1 MKKHLFISLLLI
13 MTLAGFAQENYN
25 YTEEDL
31 KLNQYTEG
39 TLTLP
44 ISGEAESLI
53 IFIQGSG
60 PTDRNGNQAMM
71 KNDGMKKMARELA
84 ENGIAS
90 FRYDKRIFK
99 MNELKIK
106 EEDLRFE
113 DLVSDAKDV
122 INYFDEKGLFNNLV
136 IAGHSQGSLV
146 GLLASKENVDAFISL
161 AGAGEPIDNIIVDQI
176 NKMAPQLGENART
189 AFDEIREKGTTTNY
203 SPMLEGIFKPSVQP
217 YMYSWIQYDP
227 SKEIK
232 ELDIPIL
239 IINGSAD
246 IQVDTKEAEMLK
258 SGNQDAKLVIIE
270 NMNHI
275 FREIKTDDKL
285 VNTKSYN
292 EPNQALH
299 PELIPLITE
308 FIKELE

>member
-1 MKKHLFISLLLI
+1 MKKHLFISILLI
-13 MTLAGFAQENYN
+13 TAISGFAQER

-31 KLNQYTEG
+31 KLNKYTEG
-39 TLTLP
+39 TLTMP
-44 ISGEAESLI
+44 ISGDAESLI

-60 PTDRNGNQAMM
+60 PTDRNGNQSMM
-71 KNDGMKKMARELA
+71 KNDGMKKIARKLA
-84 ENGIAS
+84 EDGIAS

-106 EEDLRFE
+106 EEELRFE

-122 INYFDEKGLFNNLV
+122 ITYFKEKDQFENLIV
-136 IAGHSQGSLV
+136 AGHSQGSLV
-146 GLLASKENVDAFISL
+146 GLLASKEKVDAFISL

-189 AFDEIREKGTTTNY
+189 AFDEIRKNGSTTNY
-203 SPMLEGIFKPSVQP
+203 SPMLETIFKPSVQP

-227 SKEIK
+227 AKEI
-232 ELDIPIL
+232 EDLDIPIL

-258 SGNQDAKLVIIE
+258 AGNDEAQMVIIE

-275 FREIKTDDKL
+275 FREIKSDDRL

-292 EPNQALH
+292 EPNLALH
-299 PELIPLITE
+299 PDLIPLITE

>member
-1 MKKHLFISLLLI
+1 MKNYLIISLILFLI
-13 MTLAGFAQENYN
+13 QPGSAQNFA
-25 YTEEDL
+25 EEDI
-31 KLNQYTEG
+31 KINTVTEG
-39 TLTLP
+39 TLTTP
-44 ISGEAESLI
+44 NSGEAENLV

-60 PTDRNGNQAMM
+60 PTDRNGNQSMM
-71 KNDGMKKMARELA
+71 KNDGMKIMARELA

-99 MNELKIK
+99 MDELKIK
-106 EEDLRFE
+106 EEDLRFD
-113 DLVSDAKDV
+113 DLVKDASD
-122 INYFDEKGLFNNLV
+122 ILNYFEEKDAYENLI

-146 GLLASKENVDAFISL
+146 GLLASKENADAFISL

-176 NKMAPQLGENART
+176 NKMAPQLGDNART
-189 AFDEIREKGTTTNY
+189 AFDELKENGKTTSY
-203 SPMLEGIFKPSVQP
+203 SPMLETIFKPSIQP
-217 YMYSWIQYDP
+217 YMNSWMQYDP
-227 SKEIK
+227 SEEIK
-232 ELDIPIL
+232 DLDIPVL

-258 SGNQDAKLVIIE
+258 SANEDAKLVIIE

-292 EPNQALH
+292 EPNRPLH
-299 PELIPLITE
+299 PELIPLIIE